1 MWGICSRRGRES
13 GDVGREVRFR
23 SAPWAL
29 AGSRS
34 LSSLPA
40 SAATRPCPRTAA
52 VCVARSSAVQRGP
65 MRLQQP
71 DSHPALRTRGPG
83 CHPSSAAALGSLH
96 GPGTGAPTVTAA
108 LERTPDAQHRRN
120 VVPEPQPR
128 RQAQAHATDC
138 GCGGSRLIRPNP
150 DHPFWAP
157 ISSAA
162 GIPCECHRILDSV
175 QSKHLLFRKHGY
187 GPVTV
192 VVDNI
197 SNMVSDRS
205 SGRYLVHRLGN
216 FQSRTRARLKILDS
230 REWPAAGASMARTGW
245 TEGLA
250 QHQGVSPN
258 TMRLLS
264 LAISRFRNFHHTSL
278 DQQSCSPNPES
289 VLPKTRENEI
299 LLF

>member
-1 MWGICSRRGRES
+1 MASAPLPACKRRDTPPSPHSRRPR
-13 GDVGREVRFR
+13 RAQLR
-23 SAPWAL
+23 SP
-29 AGSRS
+29 AG
-34 LSSLPA
+34 PN
-40 SAATRPCPRTAA
+40 AATK
-52 VCVARSSAVQRGP
+52 
-65 MRLQQP
+65 QP
-71 DSHPALRTRGPG
+71 DSRSALTTRGPG
-83 CHPSSAAALGSLH
+83 CRPSSAAPLGPMH

-108 LERTPDAQHRRN
+108 LERTPDAKHRRN

-162 GIPCECHRILDSV
+162 GIPCECHRILDFV

-192 VVDNI
+192 VVDII

-250 QHQGVSPN
+250 QHQGVSLTPCA
-258 TMRLLS
+258 S
-264 LAISRFRNFHHTSL
+264 SHWPLAFF
-278 DQQSCSPNPES
+278 
-289 VLPKTRENEI
+289 EI
-299 LLF
+299 FTTPRWTNNLVHQIQKVCCRKRAKMKFYYFS